1 MLDLDHF
8 KRINDTRGHEV
19 GDQVLR
25 LFSDVLLYH
34 RRSGDLAARVG
45 GEEFALLLPYTDR
58 VGAIQIEQRLR
69 VSLHDACELHPSLN
83 VDYSSGLAMLNANDA
98 SLTAFMVRAIRPCTV
113 PSTKGAA
120 VWSWLANFTEGRN
133 KDAFMGLATECAF
146 LLRQPCHSFGQNPT
160 AALLNWLAL

>member
-1 MLDLDHF
+1 MIFLDLDNF

-69 VSLHDACELHPSLN
+69 VSLHDACDLHPSLN

-98 SLTAFMVRAIRPCTV
+98 SLTAFMVRADTALYRA
-113 PSTKGAA
+113 KH
-120 VWSWLANFTEGRN
+120 EGR
-133 KDAFMGLATECAF
+133 GRLVVV
-146 LLRQPCHSFGQNPT
+146 G
-160 AALLNWLAL
+160 